1 MKNWFLFLVLIAFA
15 PLANAQMHAYNA
27 AIQEDAKMMSKGTQ
41 NAFSIELPNITEKVA
56 EEVWKK
62 FSKTYDA
69 KSKRDRKTR
78 EYFAEDAKINEMG
91 SNPIDIY
98 TTFSELEEGTMVN
111 FWFDLGGAFLSS
123 ELHDAQVSA
132 ANTMLQSYAFA
143 VGKKQAEDEL
153 KAEEK
158 AQKELEKELEKL
170 VKDNKEYHKKIE
182 EAKELITK
190 MENNIK
196 TNEQDQEKKQTEI
209 GAQKEVVKTKGANLA
224 EYN

>member
-78 EYFAEDAKINEMG
+78 EYFAED
-91 SNPIDIY
+91 
-98 TTFSELEEGTMVN
+98 
-111 FWFDLGGAFLSS
+111 
-123 ELHDAQVSA
+123 
-132 ANTMLQSYAFA
+132 
-143 VGKKQAEDEL
+143 
-153 KAEEK
+153 
-158 AQKELEKELEKL
+158 
-170 VKDNKEYHKKIE
+170 
-182 EAKELITK
+182 
-190 MENNIK
+190 
-196 TNEQDQEKKQTEI
+196 
-209 GAQKEVVKTKGANLA
+209 
-224 EYN
+224 